1 MNPIKKIARRGCDEQ
16 PTGRGFHAAFYAN
29 MFVPYHREWTDLIER
44 KTKEGIDL
52 QEEIYERTGN
62 GTTIGMVYTEES
74 GDFVYLY
81 EVDNYGNRCSVAF
94 THRVIA
100 KGGER
105 IGR

>member
-1 MNPIKKIARRGCDEQ
+1 MNFVKELARRGCDEQ
-16 PTGRGFHAAFYAN
+16 PTCRGFYAEFYER
-29 MFVPYHREWTDLIER
+29 MFVPYHSEWNDLVER
-44 KTKEGIDL
+44 KTREGIDL
-52 QEEIYERTGN
+52 QEEIFERTGN

-100 KGGER
+100 EGGGKS
-105 IGR
+105 GR